1 MLILQMLSYIFWL
14 QKVKVNERNAK
25 GENARALAMMYGYTK
40 IVSLIDSQSPRIKLG
55 ICSKSPTF
63 QHQYITFQLLFTYYT
78 T

>member
-1 MLILQMLSYIFWL
+1 MLILQMLLYIFCL
-14 QKVKVNERNAK
+14 QKGKVNERNAK

-63 QHQYITFQLLFTYYT
+63 QHQYITFQLLFTYHT